1 MLAERSSRSEVRGA
15 KFAERNSRSE
25 VRGAKFAER
34 SSRSE
39 VREAKRGAKREALS
53 TPCPSSVQAVSKLVQ
68 TRSHLSKLAKDA
80 LTDTRNIP
88 KTLSRTCPNAVQAV
102 SKLVQTLI
110 ILSKPIKDTSKS
122 IANYSILSSKLSV
135 QLTFL

>member
-1 MLAERSSRSEVRGA
+1 M
-15 KFAERNSRSE
+15 
-25 VRGAKFAER
+25 
-34 SSRSE
+34 
-39 VREAKRGAKREALS
+39 
-53 TPCPSSVQAVSKLVQ
+53 
-68 TRSHLSKLAKDA
+68 RSHLSKLAKDA

>member
-1 MLAERSSRSEVRGA
+1 MQNHAESSGNYVRTNT
-15 KFAERNSRSE
+15 ER
-25 VRGAKFAER
+25 K
-34 SSRSE
+34 
-39 VREAKRGAKREALS
+39 AKREAKREALS

-68 TRSHLSKLAKDA
+68 TRNYLSKPAKDA
-80 LTDTRNIP
+80 FTDTRNIP
-88 KTLSRTCPNAVQAV
+88 KTFSRTCPNAVQAV
-102 SKLVQTLI
+102 SKLVQMLI